1 MKIQFC
7 FIFVTFLTSFTSIP
21 LTHATSRYYRTLAGG
36 HRQGGSTKFNEQPLA
51 EIAIYEAV
59 LALHE
64 DASVKAS
71 PNVLG
76 LKGEDTEWVTIQ
88 VDHPEPSP
96 DDWIAV
102 FSPAQF
108 NGSTCSYEDY
118 TRIQPPYIC
127 SSPIK
132 FMNVSYENPDYVNTG
147 KSSLR
152 LQIINQRSD
161 FSFALFSGGYS
172 KVIKIVLII
181 VVLQLLAV
189 NIVIMQPELKAV
201 SNTITFAN
209 PKAPLYP
216 RLALGKS
223 WDEVT
228 FFFFFTFNFK
238 LSSCKNL
245 INLDSIWLLNVR

>member
-1 MKIQFC
+1 MHRMKIQFC

-96 DDWIAV
+96 DDWVAV

-108 NGSTCSYEDY
+108 
-118 TRIQPPYIC
+118 
-127 SSPIK
+127 K
-132 FMNVSYENPDYVNTG
+132 
-147 KSSLR
+147 
-152 LQIINQRSD
+152 
-161 FSFALFSGGYS
+161 
-172 KVIKIVLII
+172 
-181 VVLQLLAV
+181 
-189 NIVIMQPELKAV
+189 
-201 SNTITFAN
+201 
-209 PKAPLYP
+209 
-216 RLALGKS
+216 
-223 WDEVT
+223 
-228 FFFFFTFNFK
+228 
-238 LSSCKNL
+238 
-245 INLDSIWLLNVR
+245 